1 MNQPS
6 EMAFAKKLAYLP
18 SKGIRNPLSRAAKSD
33 EQDFSHEMTGIILLP
48 QAYQG
53 WDKDL
58 KPMSDPSTYF
68 FQQSRP
74 KEPPVRGCK

>member
-1 MNQPS
+1 MLVVGITRADWAIQGLLAKIPWTSATGGKDWRSLMNQPS

-48 QAYQG
+48 
-53 WDKDL
+53 
-58 KPMSDPSTYF
+58 
-68 FQQSRP
+68 
-74 KEPPVRGCK
+74 

>member
-48 QAYQG
+48 
-53 WDKDL
+53 
-58 KPMSDPSTYF
+58 
-68 FQQSRP
+68 
-74 KEPPVRGCK
+74 